1 MPILM
6 LENVH
11 LIKNL
16 NVQALKKEYNG
27 CKGALNMVSQG
38 LEGLNKHEKKN
49 KLIV

>member
-1 MPILM
+1 MPIVM

-11 LIKNL
+11 YIKNL

-27 CKGALNMVSQG
+27 CKEAFNMVSQA
-38 LEGLNKHEKKN
+38 LEDLNKHEKKN